1 MEYNLTKVEELFGT
15 LQQSVVATWRK
26 HLKTTSYSKH
36 MALDEF
42 YDEMPEKVDK
52 LIEDYIA
59 EHENIEEY
67 INILDSKPMDAL
79 EYLETLKALC
89 EEGREKFLAGSSALE
104 SDMDDI
110 LGFIDGI
117 IYKVRQLKE
126 GLVSLSSYLKENCE
140 EMINE
145 GKLGVYLIRD
155 TKSDIVYVVAAPTEE
170 RAKLTATREGTS
182 DNLEVQYLKQVMC
195 MGPKSVILAQS
206 PIKMNESLVKESW
219 DDDEYE
225 IVTWAKEIDP
235 DIFDDVA
242 YDGANE
248 IDDFDN
254 PDPKQVRKL
263 FGRTNTACILY
274 HMDGDDADIRLLS
287 FSKKMPKSDPKIKN
301 LMKKIEDAGYFDC
314 YYFFPNGV

>member
-67 INILDSKPMDAL
+67 VNILDSKPMDAL

-110 LGFIDGI
+110 LAFIDGI

-126 GLVSLSSYLKENCE
+126 STGISLKDYI
-140 EMINE
+140 INE
-145 GKLGVYLIRD
+145 GNINNVERRYREFCGMCKVYGVEPQEI
-155 TKSDIVYVVAAPTEE
+155 TVCK
-170 RAKLTATREGTS
+170 TS
-182 DNLEVQYLKQVMC
+182 KNNWRVCLDGKKKFLVSRY
-195 MGPKSVILAQS
+195 IL
-206 PIKMNESLVKESW
+206 
-219 DDDEYE
+219 DDDL
-225 IVTWAKEIDP
+225 IKEKGLKVEEVVVKP
-235 DIFDDVA
+235 VEEPA
-242 YDGANE
+242 E
-248 IDDFDN
+248 ET
-254 PDPKQVRKL
+254 K
-263 FGRTNTACILY
+263 T
-274 HMDGDDADIRLLS
+274 
-287 FSKKMPKSDPKIKN
+287 
-301 LMKKIEDAGYFDC
+301 E
-314 YYFFPNGV
+314 